1 MPAAHLPARGAASSD
16 ARRPAGDPVDAT
28 PDTTPRTAAEKALDK
43 AWKIDL
49 RELGRRAG
57 SMREWDKTIPAQ
69 PGWGVEMIG
78 VPEGAPVHLRLRLES
93 VMEGVLVSG
102 QVDLPVTGQC
112 ARCLD
117 PLEDTLTLDVQELY
131 AYSGSTTEATS
142 EEDEV
147 RRIEGDS
154 LDLAP
159 LVRDTVVLT
168 LPLSPTCTPDC
179 AGLCVD
185 CGERL
190 DDLPAD
196 HSHEVI
202 DPRWAGLTA
211 RFADPD
217 TTDSADRPQPG
228 SPSRT
233 NPEEN

>member
-1 MPAAHLPARGAASSD
+1 MPAASSPRPGAASPD
-16 ARRPAGDPVDAT
+16 ARRPAANP
-28 PDTTPRTAAEKALDK
+28 
-43 AWKIDL
+43 WKVDL

-57 SMREWDKTIPAQ
+57 SMREWDKTLPA
-69 PGWGVEMIG
+69 PERWGLEMVAVEQ
-78 VPEGAPVHLRLRLES
+78 GAPVQLHLRLES

-102 QVDLPVTGQC
+102 EVDAPVTGQC
-112 ARCLD
+112 ARCLE
-117 PLEDTLTLDVQELY
+117 PLEDTLHLDVQELY
-131 AYSGSTTEATS
+131 AYAGSTTEATS

-147 RRIEGDS
+147 RRIDGEH

-159 LVRDTVVLT
+159 LVRDAVVLT
-168 LPLSPTCTPDC
+168 LPLAPTCTPDC

-202 DPRWAGLTA
+202 DPRWAGLAA
-211 RFADPD
+211 RLAD
-217 TTDSADRPQPG
+217 TTDSAEGPQSG
-228 SPSRT
+228 SVRT

>member
-1 MPAAHLPARGAASSD
+1 MSASPAPHPGAASTD
-16 ARRPAGDPVDAT
+16 AQRPAADPAT
-28 PDTTPRTAAEKALDK
+28 RSVAEKAAEKAAAK
-43 AWKIDL
+43 AWTVDL

-57 SMREWDKTIPAQ
+57 TMREWDKTLPAR
-69 PGWGVEMIG
+69 PGWAVEMIG
-78 VPEGAPVHLRLRLES
+78 VPEGAPVDLHLRLES

-102 QVDLPVTGQC
+102 TVDVPVTGQC

-117 PLEDTLTLDVQELY
+117 PVEDTLELDVQELY
-131 AYSGSTTEATS
+131 AYEGSTTEATS
-142 EEDEV
+142 GEDEV
-147 RRIEGDS
+147 RRIEGDT

-202 DPRWAGLTA
+202 DPRFAGLAA
-211 RFADPD
+211 RFADLN
-217 TTDSADRPQPG
+217 DSRANDADGAQPG
-228 SPSRT
+228 SGST
-233 NPEEN
+233 DTEEN

>member
-1 MPAAHLPARGAASSD
+1 MTAASSPRPGAASTD
-16 ARRPAGDPVDAT
+16 VERPVGDPA
-28 PDTTPRTAAEKALDK
+28 KARAHAPAVSKADQK
-43 AWKIDL
+43 AWKVEL

-57 SMREWDKTIPAQ
+57 TMREWDKTIPA
-69 PGWGVEMIG
+69 PGEWGNEMVG
-78 VPEGAPVHLRLRLES
+78 VAQGAPVQLHLRLES

-102 QVDLPVTGQC
+102 QIAAPVTGLC

-117 PLEDTLTLDVQELY
+117 PVEDTLELDVQELY

-142 EEDEV
+142 GEDEV
-147 RRIEGDS
+147 RRIDGEQ
-154 LDLAP
+154 LDLEP
-159 LVRDTVVLT
+159 LVRDAVVLA

-202 DPRWAGLTA
+202 DPRFAGLAA
-211 RFADPD
+211 RFANV
-217 TTDSADRPQPG
+217 TDSTANDDAEGAQPG
-228 SPSRT
+228 SGGT
-233 NPEEN
+233 DNEEN

>member
-1 MPAAHLPARGAASSD
+1 MPAASSPRPGAASPD
-16 ARRPAGDPVDAT
+16 ARRPAADP
-28 PDTTPRTAAEKALDK
+28 
-43 AWKIDL
+43 WKVDL

-57 SMREWDKTIPAQ
+57 SMREWDKTLPA
-69 PGWGVEMIG
+69 PERWGLEMIA
-78 VPEGAPVHLRLRLES
+78 VEQGAPVQLHLRLES

-102 QVDLPVTGQC
+102 EVDAPVTGQC
-112 ARCLD
+112 ARCLE
-117 PLEDTLTLDVQELY
+117 PLEDTLHLDVQELY
-131 AYSGSTTEATS
+131 AYAGSTTEATS

-147 RRIEGDS
+147 RRIEGEH

-159 LVRDTVVLT
+159 LVRDAVVLT
-168 LPLSPTCTPDC
+168 LPLAPTCTPDC

-202 DPRWAGLTA
+202 DPRWAGLAA
-211 RFADPD
+211 RLAEK
-217 TTDSADRPQPG
+217 TDSAEGSQPG
-228 SPSRT
+228 PVRT